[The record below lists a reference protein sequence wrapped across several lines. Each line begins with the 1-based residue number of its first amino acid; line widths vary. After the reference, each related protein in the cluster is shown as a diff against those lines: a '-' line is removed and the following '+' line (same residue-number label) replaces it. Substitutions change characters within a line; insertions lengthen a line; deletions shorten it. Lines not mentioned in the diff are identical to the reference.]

1 MKWRNMRNFEHLPH
15 QKLGAKKLQFSK
27 EGWSLLQI
35 QNNYGKTS
43 TMHLLR
49 SVFTGKKMPKNK
61 IKGYRYRQGRTDWG
75 GDPEAK
81 SEFSVMLSLDDED
94 FEITTILDWKNMS
107 QVFHTYREGHGKRP
121 GWNPPEYFRA
131 LFEGKM
137 DFAELLIL
145 DGEKARTL
153 NRSHGENTI
162 GRAIRQVTG
171 LSSICDLIDE
181 NGEEGKITEL
191 IKDLEK
197 TVGSGGK
204 KTSTLENNL
213 LACIE
218 HREWAE
224 GERDKLG
231 AKLKDLDDEILK
243 IKGDLDDF
251 DEKYKT
257 NDADFNDAVS
267 AKTSAKTAL
276 DTEVKNVLKQLFNP
290 GDGLGDSTWEDVKE
304 FYTSQIR
311 GKLPGEATGDWF
323 KEIVEDFEACIC
335 GTAWNDKMKKNVLEH
350 SESYVDSRIMPRIKR
365 MQKKV
370 VESSS
375 TTTVGELKAGLDAR
389 RRAYMQASK
398 KERELR
404 KDFPEEERTKY
415 RSMSRDLGS
424 KQVKREEI
432 DEHFQMFNSEN
443 RDFIYAKDLHRY
455 TSTSNEDHNFIT
467 TQPHIFREIMNISE
481 IRKVEQNLRVLK
493 IRTGTSAKKA
503 DGALLLKEILEESI
517 ARILQE
523 IQKEMEVQMNIF
535 ASKMP
540 GVDFAI
546 KISESNLIFINA
558 SGDIQEDANESAEL
572 GAIYGLV
579 SALNQY
585 ADVSL
590 PIVVDTPLAGF
601 GKGMSKS
608 WVDVIGN
615 GFEQGVGLLNSGE
628 KDHLR
633 FWWSQ
638 EDLTLYTFLRENE
651 EVRTGKDPDGKD
663 PSGPMYVDSSDEN
676 FDLYEVDV
684 GYEKKSAKEEI

>member
-49 SVFTGKKMPKNK
+49 SVFTGVKMPKNK

-94 FEITTILDWKNMS
+94 FEITTILDWKNQS

-204 KTSTLENNL
+204 KTQTLEKSL
-213 LACIE
+213 QACID

-224 GERDKLG
+224 GKRDDLG
-231 AKLKDLDDEILK
+231 NKLKILDDEILK

-251 DEKYKT
+251 DEKYES
-257 NDADFNDAVS
+257 NDTDFRNAAS
-267 AKTSAKTAL
+267 AKVSAKTAL

-375 TTTVGELKAGLDAR
+375 TTTVGELKAGIDAR
-389 RRAYMQASK
+389 RSAYRRASK

-404 KDFPEEERTKY
+404 KDFPEKERTKY

-424 KQVKREEI
+424 KQTKQEEL
-432 DEHFQMFNSEN
+432 DEEFQMFNSEN
-443 RDFIYAKDLHRY
+443 RDFIYAHDLHRY
-455 TSTSNEDHNFIT
+455 TSTTNEDHNFIVI
-467 TQPHIFREIMNISE
+467 QPNIFEQMINISE
-481 IRKVEQNLRVLK
+481 IRKVEQNLRLLK

-540 GVDFAI
+540 GVDFTI

-651 EVRTGKDPDGKD
+651 EVRTGRDPGDKD
-663 PSGPMYVDSSDEN
+663 PSGPMYVDPSEEN
-676 FDLYEVDV
+676 FDLYEIDV
-684 GYEKKSAKEEI
+684 GYETKSVKEEI